1 MQYALLLASI
11 GVVALAVYCSRVPRA
26 STVAEP
32 DPLDPEDMPILPR
45 SFSAEDEPKP
55 DHAKMR
61 ALLAETRAVAAE
73 AEVEKQD
80 RLQAAAA
87 AEAHHVNVGSQIAAK
102 RLKQQ
107 KHNKFE

>member
-1 MQYALLLASI
+1 MQNALLLASI
-11 GVVALAVYCSRVPRA
+11 GVVALAIYCSRVRT
-26 STVAEP
+26 STVADP
-32 DPLDPEDMPILPR
+32 DPDPEDLTMLPR
-45 SFSAEDEPKP
+45 AFSASDEPKP

-61 ALLAETRAVAAE
+61 SLLAETRAVAAE

-80 RLQAAAA
+80 RLQAATA
-87 AEAHHVNVGSQIAAK
+87 AEAHHVNVGSQQQAK